1 MNTYLKV
8 KIKSLAEEARIIRR
22 EEWQIKSRPVGYRE
36 SGWLAKL
43 NGLHHHRTQVVRREA
58 RATQLAYGFLRG
70 RRYSQIEAAA
80 STEPSWDRVAAMVR
94 KYGSVRWPVTETI
107 PELLKLWKKDQLPE
121 PLKKAS

>member
-22 EEWQIKSRPVGYRE
+22 EEWQIKSKPVGYRE
-36 SGWLAKL
+36 SGWSAKL
-43 NGLHHHRTQVVRREA
+43 DGLHNHRTQVVRPEA

-70 RRYSQIEAAA
+70 RLYSQIEAKA

-94 KYGSVRWPVTETI
+94 KYGSIPWAQRDAI
-107 PELLKLWKKDQLPE
+107 PELLKQWKKNQLP